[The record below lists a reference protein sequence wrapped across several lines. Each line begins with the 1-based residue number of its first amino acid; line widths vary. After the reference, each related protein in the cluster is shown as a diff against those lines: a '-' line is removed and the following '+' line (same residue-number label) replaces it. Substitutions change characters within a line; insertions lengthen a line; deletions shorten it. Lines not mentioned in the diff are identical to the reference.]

1 MIGSIPTKRTKQ
13 ALLLSAAGALVLG
26 GFTLGTLG
34 TLGGCGGSEPPPKTA
49 TVSPGG
55 SKDPSKWPKDD
66 RTMCEWRN
74 KPELEVSET
83 SGPGALK
90 PNVRRVYKSFAETET
105 TSHHKSLVCREIDTN
120 LDGIKDVVRTFNAKG
135 EAQHE
140 EADTNYDGKV
150 DVWMNFVLG
159 RLAEEN
165 VDTNYDGKPDVWKVY
180 QNGQLSRIKRD
191 RNQDGKPD
199 VWEIYTRGTLER
211 AGVDD
216 TFDGH
221 VDRWDRDDQIRQAAE
236 NEEQKAREA
245 MQAAGTATA
254 TPTQESFVDA
264 GALGTGGKAKDA
276 GAPKKK

>member
-1 MIGSIPTKRTKQ
+1 MTRFRARFLLVGGLLGVAGSI
-13 ALLLSAAGALVLG
+13 ALA
-26 GFTLGTLG
+26 
-34 TLGGCGGSEPPPKTA
+34 CGGNSAPPPTTA
-49 TVSPGG
+49 KSAPGG
-55 SKDPSKWPKDD
+55 TKDQAAWPADD
-66 RTMCEWRN
+66 KSLCDWHN

-150 DVWMNFVLG
+150 DVWMNFVQG

-165 VDTNYDGKPDVWKVY
+165 VDTNHDGKPDVWKVY
-180 QNGQLSRIKRD
+180 ANGQLSRIKRD

-221 VDRWDRDDQIRQAAE
+221 VDRWDRDDQIRAAADA
-236 NEEQKAREA
+236 EEQKARDA
-245 MQAAGTATA
+245 MQASGTATA

-264 GALGTGGKAKDA
+264 GALGTGGRAKDA
-276 GAPKKK
+276 GAKK